1 MAGRGGAIVQEDQNV
16 ASGLRGAPGAPEP
29 AANPNSLAPPPRTR
43 LRNTVFRVAALLLG
57 VLSVWVLWASPT
69 WTLGTIVSIPF
80 MGLMLVYGLFGVAPD
95 LLREDA
101 ARSTRADWQAMRG
114 EWRRRR
120 RGRTRG

>member
-1 MAGRGGAIVQEDQNV
+1 MVGRGGAIVQEDQNV
-16 ASGLRGAPGAPEP
+16 ASGPRGAPGVPEP
-29 AANPNSLAPPPRTR
+29 AANADSLAPPPRTR
-43 LRNTVFRVAALLLG
+43 LRNAVFRVAALLLG
-57 VLSVWVLWASPT
+57 VLSVWGLWVGPT

-80 MGLMLVYGLFGVAPD
+80 IGLMLVYGLFGVAPG

-101 ARSTRADWQAMRG
+101 ARSTRADWQTIRG